1 MEISEDIVKMREGM
15 KFSEEGKNC
24 PLCGASIAIREN
36 TKIGKETGLYCKE
49 GCGFSVWYGT
59 VGKSDIFG
67 VTLGRKEY
75 ITLLK
80 GKSIR
85 NRAGDL
91 LWLVN
96 DSSLGYKKVQFA
108 PKKEPKT
115 L

>member
-1 MEISEDIVKMREGM
+1 MEISEEIVKMREGM
-15 KFSEEGKNC
+15 NFSEDGRKC
-24 PLCGASIAIREN
+24 PLCGSEVSIREE
-36 TKIGKETGLYCKE
+36 TKSGKETGLYCKNR
-49 GCGFSVWYGT
+49 CGFSVWYGT

-67 VTLGRKEY
+67 VNLGSKEY

-85 NRAGDL
+85 NRVGGL

-96 DSSLGYKKVQFA
+96 DSGLGYKKVQFA
-108 PKKEPKT
+108 PRKEPKT